1 MTDFAFRTFL
11 WFSHCRAQNLDY
23 ANSPSSGGQKPAVR
37 TEKSALK
44 CDTVTFGM
52 STPFTAVVGFAL
64 LALSSI
70 FFLVDPIAVI
80 PVFLTMTSDMDA
92 DRRKT
97 MAQRA
102 CITVF
107 VVLAGFGLLG
117 ELIFRALGLTL
128 PAFKIAGGLVL
139 LQVGKDMLQAKHFA
153 TKSTPSE
160 LQEGAAKLDASVVPL
175 GMPLLAGPG
184 AISTVMVLLG
194 DAHDWWKHV
203 VVYSAIVVTA
213 GVSYLA
219 LVGAARVQK
228 HLGETG
234 MNILSRLMGLLL
246 MALAVQ
252 FFVNGLTD
260 LGLIRHV
267 AKMP

>member
-1 MTDFAFRTFL
+1 M
-11 WFSHCRAQNLDY
+11 NV
-23 ANSPSSGGQKPAVR
+23 SPKMVL
-37 TEKSALK
+37 E
-44 CDTVTFGM
+44 
-52 STPFTAVVGFAL
+52 FAL
-64 LALSSI
+64 LALSST

-80 PVFLTMTSDMDA
+80 PVFLTMTADMDPV
-92 DRRKT
+92 RRRA
-97 MAQRA
+97 MAKRA
-102 CITVF
+102 SVTVF

-117 ELIFRALGLTL
+117 EVIFRALGLTL

-139 LQVGKDMLQAKHFA
+139 LQVGKDMLQAKHFS

-160 LQEGAAKLDASVVPL
+160 LAEGAAKLDASVVPL

-194 DAHDWWKHV
+194 DAHSWWKHV

-213 GVSYLA
+213 GASYLA

-228 HLGETG
+228 YLGETG

-246 MALAVQ
+246 MALGVQ

-260 LGLIRHV
+260 LGLIHGV
-267 AKMP
+267 ITTP